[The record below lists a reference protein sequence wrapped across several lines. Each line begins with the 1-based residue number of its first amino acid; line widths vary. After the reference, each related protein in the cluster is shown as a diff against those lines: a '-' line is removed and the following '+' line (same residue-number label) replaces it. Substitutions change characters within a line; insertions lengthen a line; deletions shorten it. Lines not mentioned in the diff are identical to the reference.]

1 MKLEFIDVRRAYFHA
16 KSRRTVYVELPK
28 ELAEEGKCGKLEKSM
43 YGTRDAAQ
51 NWEVEYSEWLQQ
63 VGFTRGK
70 ASPCAMFH
78 PRRNLRLVVHG
89 DDFTLLGA
97 EEDLDWFKGEIVQKF
112 EVKFRGRIGP
122 GVNDQKSIKILNRV
136 VEWTEEGL
144 VYEADQRHAEII
156 ADMVDLKKGS
166 KGVCTPGAKMTAAEI
181 AEEQAN
187 EKKKLSDRQTT
198 AYRACV
204 ARGNYLAQD
213 RSDIGFAVKELS
225 RRMSE
230 PTEADWEALK
240 KLGRYLVDK
249 SRCIVKFPYQD
260 EVKVLTTW
268 SDTDFAGCKRTRRST
283 SGGVAQIGEH
293 CVKTWS
299 QTQAVVAMSSGE
311 AEYYG
316 MVRAS
321 SVGLGLIGV
330 LEDLGVKL
338 KLELKTDASAAKGIA
353 QRLGLGKVRHLEV
366 SQLWLQQKVANGEIR
381 VIKVPGGENRADALT
396 KYVSREVLEEHIR
409 GVGGEVIQGRHGL
422 MPQVG
427 S

>member
-1 MKLEFIDVRRAYFHA
+1 MFRA
-16 KSRRTVYVELPK
+16 
-28 ELAEEGKCGKLEKSM
+28 LA
-43 YGTRDAAQ
+43 
-51 NWEVEYSEWLQQ
+51 
-63 VGFTRGK
+63 
-70 ASPCAMFH
+70 
-78 PRRNLRLVVHG
+78 
-89 DDFTLLGA
+89 
-97 EEDLDWFKGEIVQKF
+97 
-112 EVKFRGRIGP
+112 
-122 GVNDQKSIKILNRV
+122 
-136 VEWTEEGL
+136 
-144 VYEADQRHAEII
+144 
-156 ADMVDLKKGS
+156 
-166 KGVCTPGAKMTAAEI
+166 
-181 AEEQAN
+181 
-187 EKKKLSDRQTT
+187 
-198 AYRACV
+198 

-249 SRCIVKFPYQD
+249 SRCIIRFPYQD

-396 KYVSREVLEEHIR
+396 KHVSREVLEEHIR
-409 GVGGEVIQGRHGL
+409 GVGGEVIQGRHEL